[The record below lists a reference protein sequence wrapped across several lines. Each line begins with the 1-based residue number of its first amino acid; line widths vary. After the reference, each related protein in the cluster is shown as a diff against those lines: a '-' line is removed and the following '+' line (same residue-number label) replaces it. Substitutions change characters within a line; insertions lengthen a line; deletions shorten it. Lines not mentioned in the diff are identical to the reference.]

1 MIRSLITLILFS
13 IILFSCTGEYG
24 KKQTFSKPNIIILFP
39 DDMGYGDISSNGHP
53 SIQTPNIDKLAFQ
66 GMKFTNFYSGSPA
79 CTASR
84 YSLLT
89 GRYPIRSGFDW
100 VLYPKSERGIQ
111 AKEITLAEALKK
123 AGYATGMFGKWHLGS
138 TRKEYLPLQ
147 NGFDTYVGL
156 PYSNDMHPPKWPDL
170 PLFNGNDTIELNPD
184 QSKLTKLYTEEAIQ
198 FIKKNKE
205 NPFFVYLPY
214 AMPHVPLFP
223 GKKFKGKSERG
234 IYGDVI
240 EEIDWSVG
248 EIIQA
253 LKNLDLDKNTI
264 VFFASDNGP
273 WIIKGLDGGSSG
285 LFRDGKGSTWE
296 GGMRVPGIV
305 YWPNQIKPII
315 NTKIATVRDI
325 YATAIS
331 LAGAEIPKDR
341 VIDGND
347 LTDYLFHPEK
357 VEKKEEEKPYFY
369 YGLSNQLFAVRKGD
383 WKLHIKTYSQ
393 TGIEYFNKK
402 LPLLFNVNMDPSE
415 IYDVAD
421 EHPEIVVQL
430 TKLIHNHEEEIIKN
444 SNFFDNY

>member
-1 MIRSLITLILFS
+1 MIRNFVSLILVS
-13 IILFSCTGEYG
+13 IILFSCTGENS
-24 KKQTFSKPNIIILFP
+24 KKQTFLKPNIIVLFP
-39 DDMGYGDISSNGHP
+39 DDMGYGDLSSNGHP

-79 CTASR
+79 CSASR

-89 GRYPIRSGFDW
+89 GRYPVRSGFDW
-100 VLYPKSERGIQ
+100 VLYPKSERGIH
-111 AKEITLAEALKK
+111 AKEITLAEALKE
-123 AGYATGMFGKWHLGS
+123 AGYATGIFGKWHLGS
-138 TRKEYLPLQ
+138 TKREYLPLQ
-147 NGFDTYVGL
+147 NGFDAYVGL
-156 PYSNDMHPPKWPDL
+156 PYSNDMRPPHSPDL
-170 PLFNGNDTIELNPD
+170 PLFRGNDTLELNPD

-214 AMPHVPLFP
+214 AMPHVPLYP
-223 GKKFKGKSERG
+223 GENFKNKSERG

-248 EIIQA
+248 EIINA
-253 LKNLDLDKNTI
+253 LKNLDLDKNTV

-305 YWPNQIKPII
+305 YWPDRIKPVI
-315 NTKIATVRDI
+315 NTKIASVRDI

-347 LTDYLFHPEK
+347 LTEYLLHPEMI
-357 VEKKEEEKPYFY
+357 EKNDDEKPYFY
-369 YGLSNQLFAVRKGD
+369 YGLSNQLFAVRQGG
-383 WKLHIKTYSQ
+383 WKLHIKTHSQ

-402 LPLLFNVNMDPSE
+402 LPLLFNVNKDPSE
-415 IYDVAD
+415 VHDVAD
-421 EHPEIVVQL
+421 ENPEIIAEL
-430 TKLIHNHEEEIIKN
+430 TELIDKHQEEIIKN
-444 SNFFDNY
+444 SNFFDN

>member
-1 MIRSLITLILFS
+1 MIRSIIALFLFT
-13 IILFSCTGEYG
+13 IILFSCTEENS
-24 KKQTFSKPNIIILFP
+24 KKQAFSKPNIIVLFP

-53 SIQTPNIDKLAFQ
+53 SIQTPNIDKLALQ

-89 GRYPIRSGFDW
+89 GKYPVRSGFDW
-100 VLYPKSERGIQ
+100 VLYPKSERGIHP
-111 AKEITLAEALKK
+111 KEITLAEVLKE

-138 TRKEYLPLQ
+138 TKKEYLPLQ
-147 NGFDTYVGL
+147 NGFDTYIGL

-170 PLFNGNDTIELNPD
+170 PLFNGNDTLELNPD
-184 QSKLTKLYTEEAIQ
+184 QSKLTKLYTIEAIQ

-223 GKKFKGKSERG
+223 GENFKGKSERG

-248 EIIQA
+248 EIINA
-253 LKNLDLDKNTI
+253 LKNLELDKKTI

-305 YWPNQIKPII
+305 YWPGQIKPAIT
-315 NTKIATVRDI
+315 TKIATVRDI

-331 LAGAEIPKDR
+331 LAGVEIPKDR
-341 VIDGND
+341 VVDGYD
-347 LTDYLFHPEK
+347 LTSYLLHPEN
-357 VEKKEEEKPYFY
+357 VEKKETDKPYFF
-369 YGLSNQLFAVRKGD
+369 YGLSNQLFAVRKGK
-383 WKLHIKTYSQ
+383 WKLHLKTHSQ
-393 TGIEYFNKK
+393 TGIEYFNEK

-415 IYDVAD
+415 NYDVSD
-421 EHPEIVVQL
+421 KHPEIVAEL
-430 TKLIHNHEEEIIKN
+430 TELLQQQEIRTN
-444 SNFFDNY
+444 EDSNFFDK

>member
-1 MIRSLITLILFS
+1 
-13 IILFSCTGEYG
+13 
-24 KKQTFSKPNIIILFP
+24 
-39 DDMGYGDISSNGHP
+39 
-53 SIQTPNIDKLAFQ
+53 
-66 GMKFTNFYSGSPA
+66 
-79 CTASR
+79 
-84 YSLLT
+84 
-89 GRYPIRSGFDW
+89 
-100 VLYPKSERGIQ
+100 
-111 AKEITLAEALKK
+111 
-123 AGYATGMFGKWHLGS
+123 
-138 TRKEYLPLQ
+138 
-147 NGFDTYVGL
+147 
-156 PYSNDMHPPKWPDL
+156 
-170 PLFNGNDTIELNPD
+170 
-184 QSKLTKLYTEEAIQ
+184 
-198 FIKKNKE
+198 
-205 NPFFVYLPY
+205 
-214 AMPHVPLFP
+214 MPHVPLFP

>member
-1 MIRSLITLILFS
+1 MIRSIVALILFS
-13 IILFSCTGEYG
+13 IVLFSCARENS

-89 GRYPIRSGFDW
+89 GRYPVRSGFDW
-100 VLYPKSERGIQ
+100 VLYPKSERGIHPN
-111 AKEITLAEALKK
+111 EITLAEVLKK

-138 TRKEYLPLQ
+138 TKKDYLPLQ
-147 NGFDTYVGL
+147 NGFDTYIGL

-170 PLFNGNDTIELNPD
+170 PLFNGNDTLELNPD
-184 QSKLTKLYTEEAIQ
+184 QSKLTKLYIEKAIQ

-223 GKKFKGKSERG
+223 GENFKGKSERG

-248 EIIQA
+248 EIISA
-253 LKNLDLDKNTI
+253 LKNLELDKNTI

-305 YWPNQIKPII
+305 YWPGQIKPKI
-315 NTKIATVRDI
+315 NTKTATVRDI

-341 VIDGND
+341 VIDGYD
-347 LTDYLFHPEK
+347 LTDYLLHPEK
-357 VEKKEEEKPYFY
+357 VGKNEVEKPYFY
-369 YGLSNQLFAVRKGD
+369 YGLSNQLFAVRKGG
-383 WKLHIKTYSQ
+383 WKLHIKIHSQ
-393 TGIEYFNKK
+393 TGIAYFNEK
-402 LPLLFNVNMDPSE
+402 LPLLFNVNIDPSE
-415 IYDVAD
+415 NYDVSD
-421 EHPEIVVQL
+421 NYPEIVAEL
-430 TKLIHNHEEEIIKN
+430 TELLQQQEISTKEA
-444 SNFFDNY
+444 SNFFDK